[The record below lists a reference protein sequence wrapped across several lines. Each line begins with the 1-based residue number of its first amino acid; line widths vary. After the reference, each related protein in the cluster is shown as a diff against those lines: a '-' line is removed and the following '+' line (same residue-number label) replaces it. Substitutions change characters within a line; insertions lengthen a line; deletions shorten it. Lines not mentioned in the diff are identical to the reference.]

1 VPQQKIEYNEL
12 NEGYELPEA
21 SFRLDSSLVRDYI
34 ESVSESSTLYKS
46 TDIVPPMAI
55 VALAM
60 AAMSKNIS
68 FPSGAIHVSQEV
80 EFSGMARIGDTVTS
94 HARISRNQKRGSI
107 NILSIELHAFNNDG
121 QQILAGKTEFISSSP
136 ASASS

>member
-46 TDIVPPMAI
+46 TDIVPPM
-55 VALAM
+55 AM